1 MRWRVL
7 GSYNPREQWRCI
19 DWVRRKELF
28 CANICT
34 LMNIHYHTNLNNLR
48 QLAGSSW
55 ASLHFSPHI
64 QLLAGAVAGHCVP
77 ALRWAVRQRRP
88 RSHGLLLF
96 NRWGRQTTVSGARS
110 LCKDASAPVTTDCDY
125 AIRPSWTSLRRGV
138 NNWRNSP
145 AKSWRLIGCA
155 PGHQVTPRLRALF
168 CAGASGDSPPLR
180 AFPRRGTRWLI
191 AFARFSAQGHQV
203 TPRLRA
209 LFRAGAPGD
218 SSPSRAFPRR
228 GIRWLLAFARFS
240 AQGHQVTPHF
250 CAPFHNMTHCR
261 SEAGA
266 ASLLASG
273 WATEAGA
280 PCHLEWVREQSPLHT
295 AAADVRL
302 VSCE

>member
-7 GSYNPREQWRCI
+7 GSYNPREQWLCTALRRVERCYI
-19 DWVRRKELF
+19 DWVRKKELF

-48 QLAGSSW
+48 QLAGSSR

-64 QLLAGAVAGHCVP
+64 WLLAGAVSGHCDP

-96 NRWGRQTTVSGARS
+96 NWWGRQTTMSGARS
-110 LCKDASAPVTTDCDY
+110 LCRDASAPVTTDCDY
-125 AIRPSWTSLRRGV
+125 AIRPSWTPLRRGV

-168 CAGASGDSPPLR
+168 CAGASGDSPPSRAFLRRGIRWLPAFARFSAQGHQVTNRLR
-180 AFPRRGTRWLI
+180 ALFCAGASGDSSPS
-191 AFARFSAQGHQV
+191 RFSAQGHQV

-209 LFRAGAPGD
+209 LFRAGASGD
-218 SSPSRAFPRR
+218 SSLFR
-228 GIRWLLAFARFS
+228 
-240 AQGHQVTPHF
+240 
-250 CAPFHNMTHCR
+250 
-261 SEAGA
+261 AGA
-266 ASLLASG
+266 
-273 WATEAGA
+273 
-280 PCHLEWVREQSPLHT
+280 
-295 AAADVRL
+295 
-302 VSCE
+302 